1 MSASH
6 EHATAMRYGRIV
18 LNIALIVASGLILA
32 SGRLEG
38 FEAPDGL
45 LAKIAAR
52 ATENA
57 KARDNY
63 TYRQSVTVQEFDHRD
78 LVDGQYHEVRDVT
91 FSPNGSRYEQV
102 VSPAKSTLAQ
112 IKLTPQDFADI
123 RNIQPFLLTSDTVW
137 LYRGTYKGEESMDGF
152 PCYVEHVEPKQILA
166 GQRFFQGL
174 IWVRKSDFSMVRSE
188 GQAVPQVDTLKQQN
202 LFPHFTTIYKDIDGK
217 WMFPVRTYADD
228 TLFFRD
234 WPQRIR
240 IVIEYGNYKRFGA
253 ESTLTYGTESTP
265 PAQSAPQTEAP
276 GAAPPH

>member
-1 MSASH
+1 MKN
-6 EHATAMRYGRIV
+6 GRIV
-18 LNIALIVASGLILA
+18 PNTALIVASVWLLA
-32 SGRLEG
+32 GRPLAA
-38 FEAPDGL
+38 FEPPDGL

-78 LVDGQYHEVRDVT
+78 LVDGEYHEVRDVT
-91 FSPNGSRYEQV
+91 FSPDGSRYEQV

-112 IKLTPQDFADI
+112 IKLTPQDFADV

-137 LYRGTYKGEESMDGF
+137 LYRATYKGEETMDGF
-152 PCYVEHVEPKQILA
+152 PCYVAYVEPKQILA
-166 GQRFFQGL
+166 GQRYFQGL
-174 IWVRKSDFSMVRSE
+174 LWVRKTDFAVVRSE

-202 LFPHFTTIYKDIDGK
+202 LFPHFTTLYRDSDGK

-228 TLFFRD
+228 TLFFRN

-253 ESTLTYGTESTP
+253 ESTLTYGGESTP
-265 PAQSAPQTEAP
+265 PAQKAPAGT
-276 GAAPPH
+276 PPH

>member
-1 MSASH
+1 MKK
-6 EHATAMRYGRIV
+6 GRKV
-18 LNIALIVASGLILA
+18 PNTALIVASGLLLA
-32 SGRLEG
+32 GLPAQAFDPPE
-38 FEAPDGL
+38 GL
-45 LAKIAAR
+45 LAHIAAR

-78 LVDGQYHEVRDVT
+78 MVDGQYHEVVDVT
-91 FSPNGSRYEQV
+91 FSPSGSRYEQV
-102 VSPAKSTLAQ
+102 VSPPKSTLAQ

-137 LYRGTYKGEESMDGF
+137 LYRGTYKGEETMDGF
-152 PCYVEHVEPKQILA
+152 PCYVEYVEPKQILS

-174 IWVRKSDFSMVRSE
+174 LWVRKSDYSVVRSE
-188 GQAVPQVDTLKQQN
+188 GQAVPQIDTLKQQN

-228 TLFFRD
+228 TLFFRN

-240 IVIEYGNYKRFGA
+240 IVIDYGNYKRFGA
-253 ESTLTYGTESTP
+253 ESTLTYGGESAPP
-265 PAQSAPQTEAP
+265 PAQNPQQPATVP
-276 GAAPPH
+276 PPAASPPH

>member
-1 MSASH
+1 MK
-6 EHATAMRYGRIV
+6 YGRKV
-18 LNIALIVASGLILA
+18 PNTALIVASVLLSA
-32 SGRLEG
+32 VLPSEA
-38 FEAPDGL
+38 FEPPEGL
-45 LAKIAAR
+45 LAKIAER
-52 ATENA
+52 ASADA

-78 LVDGQYHEVRDVT
+78 MVDGEYHEVRDVT

-102 VSPAKSTLAQ
+102 ISAPKSTLAQ

-137 LYRGTYKGEESMDGF
+137 LYRGTYKGEETMDGF
-152 PCYVEHVEPKQILA
+152 PCYVEYVEPKQILA

-174 IWVRKSDFSMVRSE
+174 LWARKSDFSIVRSE

-202 LFPHFTTIYKDIDGK
+202 LFPHFTTIYRDIDGK

-228 TLFFRD
+228 TLFFRN

-253 ESTLTYGTESTP
+253 ESTLTYGGESTAPAQNPQQPLP
-265 PAQSAPQTEAP
+265 PAP
-276 GAAPPH
+276 APPH